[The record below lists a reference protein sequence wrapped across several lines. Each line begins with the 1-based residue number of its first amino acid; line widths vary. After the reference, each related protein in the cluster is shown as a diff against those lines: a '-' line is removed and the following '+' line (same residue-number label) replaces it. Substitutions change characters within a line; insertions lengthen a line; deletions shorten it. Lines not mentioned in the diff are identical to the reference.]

1 MRLQNIVVAIDI
13 DESLL
18 QPLYQWGRTFDF
30 SHVSKVTF
38 VHIVKKN
45 ITPLEFGLMESPD
58 EKTFLEMRPTLE
70 QFMNDEARKI
80 IPQEY
85 QGGVAHR
92 LAMDLNPEDRMIEIV
107 KELGATLVVVT
118 TKERHGLEGFFHSS
132 FTSHMIKL
140 APCDVFVVKPE
151 SIMFQE
157 YPSGFESQA
166 F

>member
-1 MRLQNIVVAIDI
+1 MRLQNIVVAMDI
-13 DESLL
+13 DDSLL

-30 SHVSKVTF
+30 SHVNKVTF

-58 EKTFLEMRPTLE
+58 EKTFLDMKPTLE
-70 QFMNDEARKI
+70 NFLHSEAKKI
-80 IPQEY
+80 IPSDYHGEIAY
-85 QGGVAHR
+85 E
-92 LAMDLNPEDRMIEIV
+92 LSLDLSPEDRIIDIV
-107 KELGATLVVVT
+107 KNLGATLIVVT

-132 FTSHMIKL
+132 FTSHVIKL

-151 SIMFQE
+151 TIVYKD
-157 YPSGFESQA
+157 YPSGFESQT